1 MLKLQVYFLALL
13 IFFNNFIYDCLFPE
27 LKGITLNLLNGW
39 ISLSS
44 FHSTDN
50 LFLRVNLYLLF
61 NLKSKEMKSKQN
73 LISLF
78 LLFALLMGLSSCQEE
93 CCYKTKVIPIYENST
108 IPANT
113 GISTGVYT
121 KVDGYQ
127 FVNVFVEFQQDSAFE
142 NPLSLGVAFALD
154 SIGKLS
160 AETYFNFEQNFEPPA
175 DPQIIILSGENSWRG
190 YPENKSSYI
199 ARLPVMG
206 PYLQVFPYNHHYQ
219 SRRLSVVLYLTQ

>member
-1 MLKLQVYFLALL
+1 
-13 IFFNNFIYDCLFPE
+13 
-27 LKGITLNLLNGW
+27 
-39 ISLSS
+39 
-44 FHSTDN
+44 
-50 LFLRVNLYLLF
+50 
-61 NLKSKEMKSKQN
+61 MKSKQN

-160 AETYFNFEQNFEPPA
+160 VGTYFNFEQNFEPPA
-175 DPQIIILSGENSWRG
+175 DPQIMILSGANSWHG
-190 YPENKSSYI
+190 SPYNISSYI
-199 ARLPVMG
+199 GRLPVMG
-206 PYLQVFPYNHHYQ
+206 PYMQVFPFNHHSQ
-219 SRRLSVVLYLTQ
+219 SRQFSIVLYLTQ